1 VSAWHIAFNTL
12 LLGGKYEAH
21 NISHSRQPA
30 HRRWRPAAFHRLR
43 ARRRAG
49 TVRAADGVPIRYW
62 VRGQGD
68 PTLVFIHGLAN
79 DHSIWREQVDVFAR
93 NHKLVTVDL
102 GGHGASG
109 VNRASWSIAGLAGDV
124 ESVLKALALKRVVLI
139 GHSMGG
145 PVALLAAGRM
155 PDRILGVI
163 GVDTLHNA
171 EFKLPEDQAKE
182 VLAKFEANFA
192 GTMRDG
198 VRTMFSEKA
207 DPALV
212 RWVAEKSAAT
222 DKKAAFALERARI
235 RGARA
240 DGLDAA
246 PGHSNGHGQRV
257 ELERKQ

>member
-1 VSAWHIAFNTL
+1 MKRITFLILGSLLVAAGVRLPSTAYESA
-12 LLGGKYEAH
+12 
-21 NISHSRQPA
+21 SRT
-30 HRRWRPAAFHRLR
+30 
-43 ARRRAG
+43 G

-124 ESVLKALALKRVVLI
+124 ESVLKGLALKRVVLI